1 MRWSATLLV
10 CVPWQRNAWSCPL
23 RAETVGCQR
32 DRTTFPIRQRWGATV
47 KSTKK
52 TKTRMKEEK
61 KSLVLVVLIII
72 IIIIYH

>member
-1 MRWSATLLV
+1 MFPGNATLGLV
-10 CVPWQRNAWSCPL
+10 LYVLKPLVVNATVPPSDTP
-23 RAETVGCQR
+23 TV
-32 DRTTFPIRQRWGATV
+32 GATV

-72 IIIIYH
+72 IIYH